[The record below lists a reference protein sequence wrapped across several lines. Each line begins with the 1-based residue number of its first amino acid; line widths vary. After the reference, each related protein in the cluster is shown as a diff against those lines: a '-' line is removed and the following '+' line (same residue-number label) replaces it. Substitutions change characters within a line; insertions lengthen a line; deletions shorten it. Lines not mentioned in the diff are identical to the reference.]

1 MPLIQESLETS
12 LQQNFSNIVGSEQTS
27 SNFDDFDRKSS
38 FFLCTTF
45 WAKVWEEGCCRLS
58 SSQNFQTF
66 IVCLMK
72 KIILKTMKLER
83 GFLEKVI
90 F

>member
-38 FFLCTTF
+38 FFLRTTF

-58 SSQNFQTF
+58 SSQYLQNFYCVFDEENNPQNQEGRTR
-66 IVCLMK
+66 LS
-72 KIILKTMKLER
+72 
-83 GFLEKVI
+83 
-90 F
+90 